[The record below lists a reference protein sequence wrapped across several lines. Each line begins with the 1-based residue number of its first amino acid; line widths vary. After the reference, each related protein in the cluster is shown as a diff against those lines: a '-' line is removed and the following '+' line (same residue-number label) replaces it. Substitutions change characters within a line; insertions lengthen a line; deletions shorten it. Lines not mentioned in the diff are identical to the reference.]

1 MYRDVEC
8 AYPGKVYFLKGQ
20 TNGLH
25 DVRPKPEDA
34 AARPGMESE
43 IMVKRIG

>member
-20 TNGLH
+20 INGLL

-34 AARPGMESE
+34 AARPGMKIR
-43 IMVKRIG
+43 IMLRCTG